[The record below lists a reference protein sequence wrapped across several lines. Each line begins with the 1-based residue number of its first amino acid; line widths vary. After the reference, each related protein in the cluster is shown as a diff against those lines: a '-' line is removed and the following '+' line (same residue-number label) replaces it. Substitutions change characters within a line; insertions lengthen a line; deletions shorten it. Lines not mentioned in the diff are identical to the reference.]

1 MFGLLLKR
9 VFYLSTITAAF
20 DERPR
25 ILGKKDSAPHFPAE
39 YLITTLHS
47 LNQRCLELDFFFAE
61 KADMIFSNRIQ
72 NYYLKVGT
80 RRDNGFRIRRFR
92 AQCIKTWKARNMH
105 IPFVC
110 PSVRPHLSHENP
122 LSKLQWVFLHKSQSN
137 TLVVPP
143 NYPVFFRPAR
153 KFR

>member
-1 MFGLLLKR
+1 
-9 VFYLSTITAAF
+9 
-20 DERPR
+20 
-25 ILGKKDSAPHFPAE
+25 
-39 YLITTLHS
+39 
-47 LNQRCLELDFFFAE
+47 
-61 KADMIFSNRIQ
+61 MIFSNRIQ

-143 NYPVFFRPAR
+143 NYPVFFRPTR
-153 KFR
+153 KFRLTQSVVWKIPNIGIVLVQLETSILASALYEMPLDSLSKCAPISPKAYGSFASSWHLPVHR